1 MMINLLGGLSIGAI
15 LGIVIPIVVIAV
27 GVILYFFYFKE
38 KINSSI
44 KARKEKSLA
53 IKTAK
58 EAERQK
64 ETSVVSD
71 VFAKRD
77 KIEEVKSQQ
86 NEEKNDKSVD
96 MELLFQQQRNK
107 MISER
112 NIQQQNAAL
121 EKADKKP
128 KGES

>member
-1 MMINLLGGLSIGAI
+1 MINLLGGLSIGAI

-27 GVILYFFYFKE
+27 CAILYFFYFKE

-53 IKTAK
+53 TKTAK

-64 ETSVVSD
+64 ETNLVSD

-77 KIEEVKSQQ
+77 KIEEVKSKQA
-86 NEEKNDKSVD
+86 EEHDDKSVD
-96 MELLFQQQRNK
+96 LELMFQQQRNK

-121 EKADKKP
+121 EKVDKKP

>member
-1 MMINLLGGLSIGAI
+1 MINLLGGLSIGAI

-27 GVILYFFYFKE
+27 CVILYFFYFKE

-44 KARKEKSLA
+44 KSRKEKSLA
-53 IKTAK
+53 TKTAK

-64 ETSVVSD
+64 ETSVVAD

-86 NEEKNDKSVD
+86 DEEKNNKSVD
-96 MELLFQQQRNK
+96 LELLFQQQRNK

-121 EKADKKP
+121 EKTDKKP

>member
-1 MMINLLGGLSIGAI
+1 MINLLGGLSIGAI